1 MHSSSKFFFH
11 FVTNMSASGITCK
24 LSVMRPLR
32 IIILITGILVAGLAL
47 NTTFAQS
54 IDQKNTDQKY
64 KMAKLET
71 KIHKDKHLKSHDHAI
86 RADIKADTKH
96 NKERLKAHKHEVKA
110 LDKSRKYET
119 KQKSQKHE
127 MKASLKKEHI
137 KIKRN
142 VQ

>member
-1 MHSSSKFFFH
+1 
-11 FVTNMSASGITCK
+11 
-24 LSVMRPLR
+24 MRPFR

-71 KIHKDKHLKSHDHAI
+71 KIHKDKALKSHQHAI
-86 RADIKADTKH
+86 RADMKADTKH
-96 NKERLKAHKHEVKA
+96 DKEKLKARKHEMKV
-110 LDKSRKYET
+110 LDKSEKLTT

-127 MKASLKKEHI
+127 MKASLKDERK
-137 KIKRN
+137 KMKRN
-142 VQ
+142 VH